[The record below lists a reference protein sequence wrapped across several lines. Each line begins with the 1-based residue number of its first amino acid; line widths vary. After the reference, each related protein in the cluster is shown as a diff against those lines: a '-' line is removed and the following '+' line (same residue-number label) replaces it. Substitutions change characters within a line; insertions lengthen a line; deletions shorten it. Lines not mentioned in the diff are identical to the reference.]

1 VLTVATTVFVGVVAD
16 GVVDKLAGIGAAA
29 SVVVAAG
36 LATAV
41 ALFVPFYDT
50 VAAGLAGEESDVP
63 VVGETS

>member
-1 VLTVATTVFVGVVAD
+1 VLTVAAAVFVGVVAD
-16 GVVDKLAGIGAAA
+16 GVVDELAGVGVAA

-36 LATAV
+36 FATTI